1 MTSWRSWRNNW
12 YLTENIDTI
21 LPYALKSC
29 LKTMEVASGDNWSY
43 KTCKAPVKS
52 SPPTNQHPVFLQAGC
67 PSCLSTDSVKA
78 LKEKL
83 QTSELRA
90 ESKHFLWIHFC
101 QKISENQLIR
111 YTIQSTIIYF
121 FCYFIL
127 LTTSV
132 INPCH
137 PKETSRAPVHD
148 SGSRL
153 MQNYFVKLVR
163 NFDG

>member
-1 MTSWRSWRNNW
+1 
-12 YLTENIDTI
+12 
-21 LPYALKSC
+21 
-29 LKTMEVASGDNWSY
+29 MEVASGDNWSY
-43 KTCKAPVKS
+43 KSCKAPVKS
-52 SPPTNQHPVFLQAGC
+52 SPTNQHPVFLQAGC

-90 ESKHFLWIHFC
+90 ESKHFLPLLPKNIGKPTHTLHD
-101 QKISENQLIR
+101 SV
-111 YTIQSTIIYF
+111 YHYF

>member
-29 LKTMEVASGDNWSY
+29 LKMMEVASGDNWSY

-111 YTIQSTIIYF
+111 YTIQSTITF
-121 FCYFIL
+121 FATLSYWPLLLSIL
-127 LTTSV
+127 V
-132 INPCH
+132 IQKRPPEH
-137 PKETSRAPVHD
+137 QFTIRVQD
-148 SGSRL
+148 SCKTILS
-153 MQNYFVKLVR
+153 N
-163 NFDG
+163 